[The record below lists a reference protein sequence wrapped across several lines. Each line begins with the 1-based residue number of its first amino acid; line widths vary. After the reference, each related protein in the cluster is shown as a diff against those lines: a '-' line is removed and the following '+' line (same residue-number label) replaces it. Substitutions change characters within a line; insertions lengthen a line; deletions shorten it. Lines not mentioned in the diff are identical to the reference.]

1 MAIRIKPYFALRRA
15 MGGQQFIEIDSDS
28 TPLEDLLENL
38 VTRYGPELRAMVLDP
53 ESGGVNPNIQ
63 ILVNGRSYR
72 TLPDQLKTLLKSGD
86 EISLFP
92 SIAGG

>member
-1 MAIRIKPYFALRRA
+1 MAIRIKPYFALRRI
-15 MGGQQFIEIDSDS
+15 MGNQQFIEIDSDS
-28 TPLEDLLENL
+28 TTLEDLLENL
-38 VTRYGPELRAMVLDP
+38 FTRHGPGLRAMVLDA
-53 ESGGVNPNIQ
+53 ETGELSPNIQ

-92 SIAGG
+92 PIAGG